1 MKDQAPKDPYNG
13 HNGGMP
19 DSMSVRHRTGE
30 VAPRRSI
37 LFELTRLAAVV
48 ALPLLGVI
56 AFLLVD
62 MARRDREHATDD
74 ARRLSDQTAARSE
87 RFLADFRATLEAVAR
102 RPLVQAMDAAHCDP
116 ALPTLRELY
125 PRAGN
130 ILVVDLEGW
139 ILCGAKPPPSGERL
153 RIIDL
158 ELHRAVIRDGEFRL
172 SRPLVGLISKT
183 WAVTAVQPV
192 RGSDSRVVGMV
203 GMAIDLRLL
212 QAFGSLEGKH
222 TDVVAGIIAGPG
234 VVIAH
239 SVEPERWIG
248 KDVSADAA
256 IATMLDRK
264 EGTLRAAGLDGHDR
278 LWAFRPVA
286 GTDWIAYAGVA
297 AEAAMAP
304 ARDRAFGALLLVLA
318 IVSVMIAA
326 ATYTARRIAQPVRAI
341 ADVARARTGG
351 ALDARAP
358 LEGPQE
364 VTEVAAAFNTMV
376 EAQLSVAQ
384 AREIAQTKLQL
395 QLNRM
400 NLLHRITSAIGERQ
414 DLRSIFQVVIR
425 SLEDDLPIDFGC
437 ICLYDAAEQVAVM
450 TSVGARSAALVSD
463 LAGQGEVRIAL
474 EQNGL
479 SPCVQGQLVYEP
491 DIEQTPFPFPQR
503 LARAGLRALVV
514 APLVAES
521 KVFGVLV
528 AARTQ
533 ASSFTSN
540 ECEFLRQLS
549 EHVAL
554 AAHQAQLYT
563 ALQQAYD
570 DLRRS
575 QQTVMQQERLRALG
589 QMASGVAH
597 DINNSISPIAL
608 YTESLLEREP
618 SLTDRARSYLS
629 IIQRA
634 IEDVAQTVSRMRE
647 FYRPRERQ
655 AALTL
660 VALNQ
665 IAPQV
670 IDLTR
675 VRWRDLPQQKGVV
688 IEIRT
693 DLHSPLPAILGEESE
708 IRDALTNL
716 VFNAIDAMPQGGV
729 LTVRTG
735 IAIEPEGSQR
745 APDIYLEVSDSGMG
759 MDEETRRH
767 CLEPFFTTK
776 GERGTGLGL
785 AMVYGMV
792 QRHGAELAIDSTPGQ
807 GTAVR
812 ISFPAPIAAAASSQ
826 SAVYEPA
833 LRPLSILIVDDD
845 PLILESMRATLVSD
859 GHRVTAA
866 DGGRAGIESF
876 TATHNRNEQFDA
888 VITDL
893 GMPSIDG
900 RQVAAAVKAISPSTP
915 VILITGWG
923 QRLVD
928 DGEVPAHVDRVLN
941 KPPRLRELR
950 AALRELAR
958 G

>member
-1 MKDQAPKDPYNG
+1 ML
-13 HNGGMP
+13 
-19 DSMSVRHRTGE
+19 DSMSARPRVGDL
-30 VAPRRSI
+30 APRRSI

-56 AFLLVD
+56 GFLLVEA
-62 MARRDREHATDD
+62 ARHDRDHATDD
-74 ARRLSDQTAARSE
+74 ARGLADQTAARSE
-87 RFLADFRATLEAVAR
+87 RFLGDFRATLEAVAR
-102 RPLVQAMDAAHCDP
+102 RPLVRAMDAARCDP
-116 ALPTLRELY
+116 ALSTLRELY

-130 ILVVDLEGW
+130 ILVVDIEGW

-158 ELHRAVIRDGEFRL
+158 DLHRAVVRDGQFRL
-172 SRPLVGLISKT
+172 SRPLVGLINKT
-183 WAVTAVQPV
+183 WVVTAVQPV
-192 RGSDSRVVGMV
+192 RGRDGGVVGAV

-212 QAFGSLEGKH
+212 QPFGESGGEH
-222 TDVVAGIIAGPG
+222 PDVVAGIIAGPG

-248 KDVSADAA
+248 KDAGGSPA
-256 IATMLDRK
+256 IAGMLGRK
-264 EGTLRAAGLDGHDR
+264 EGTLRAAGPDGRDR
-278 LWAFRPVA
+278 LWAFRSIA

-304 ARDRAFGALLLVLA
+304 ARRRALGALLLVLA
-318 IVSVMIAA
+318 IVGATIAA
-326 ATYTARRIAQPVRAI
+326 ATYTARRIARPVRAI

-351 ALDARAP
+351 ALDARAA

-364 VTEVAAAFNTMV
+364 VADVAAAFNTMV
-376 EAQLSVAQ
+376 EVQLRIAQE
-384 AREIAQTKLQL
+384 REIARTRLQL
-395 QLNRM
+395 QLSQL
-400 NLLHRITSAIGERQ
+400 NLLHRITRAIGERQ

-437 ICLYDAAEQVAVM
+437 ICLYDTSEQVMVV
-450 TSVGARSAALVSD
+450 TSVGARSGALTRD
-463 LAGQGEVRIAL
+463 LAMTEQAHIPID
-474 EQNGL
+474 QNGL
-479 SPCVQGQLVYEP
+479 SRCVQGQLVYEP
-491 DIEQTPFPFPQR
+491 DIEHTPFPFPRR
-503 LARAGLRALVV
+503 LARAGLRALVL
-514 APLVAES
+514 APLLAES

-528 AARTQ
+528 AAREQ
-533 ASSFTSN
+533 GGSFSSS

-570 DLRRS
+570 DLRQS

-597 DINNSISPIAL
+597 DINNAISPIAL

-618 SLTDRARSYLS
+618 GLTDRARAYLG

-655 AALTL
+655 TALTRL
-660 VALNQ
+660 DLNT
-665 IAPQV
+665 IVPQV
-670 IDLTR
+670 VDLTR
-675 VRWRDLPQQKGVV
+675 VRWRDVPQERGVV
-688 IEIRT
+688 ITMRT
-693 DLHSPLPAILGEESE
+693 DLQRPAPTILGVESE

-716 VFNAIDAMPQGGV
+716 IFNAVDAMPEGGV
-729 LTVRTG
+729 LTVRTQV
-735 IAIEPEGSQR
+735 AIEPRVSAQAHGM
-745 APDIYLEVSDSGMG
+745 YLEVSDSGIG

-792 QRHGAELAIDSTPGQ
+792 QRHSAELQIDSTPGQ
-807 GTAVR
+807 GTTVR
-812 ISFPAPIAAAASSQ
+812 ISFPVPKVAAAATPRSNTL
-826 SAVYEPA
+826 EPS
-833 LRPLSILIVDDD
+833 LRSLSILIVDDD
-845 PLILESMRATLVSD
+845 PLILEAMRATLESD
-859 GHRVTAA
+859 GHRVIAA
-866 DGGRAGIESF
+866 DGGQAGIDAL
-876 TATHNRNEQFDA
+876 TATQKHDELFDV

-893 GMPSIDG
+893 GMPYIDG
-900 RQVAAAVKAISPSTP
+900 RQVAAAVKATSSSTP
-915 VILITGWG
+915 VILLTGWG

-928 DGEVPAHVDRVLN
+928 DGEMPVHVDRVLN
-941 KPPRLRELR
+941 KPPKLRELR
-950 AALRELAR
+950 AALEELATGR
-958 G
+958 PSPAS